1 MDARVSRLSAPMI
14 DRLIELDV
22 CDRYIVLVVDPQTF
36 EADTHARFDGVDAT
50 DTADRLR
57 RDFDED
63 GLGDVQIAVCRLHQP
78 AGADRQVA

>member
-1 MDARVSRLSAPMI
+1 MDARAPHLPAPMI

-36 EADTHARFDGVDAT
+36 EADALGPFDGVDAT
-50 DTADRLR
+50 GTADRLR
-57 RDFDED
+57 RDFDGD

-78 AGADRQVA
+78 VEADRQAA